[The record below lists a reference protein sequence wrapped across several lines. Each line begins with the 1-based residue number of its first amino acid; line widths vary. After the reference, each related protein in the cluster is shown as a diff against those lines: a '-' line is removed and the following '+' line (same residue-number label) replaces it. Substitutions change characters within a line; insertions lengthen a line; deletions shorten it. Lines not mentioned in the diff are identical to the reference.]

1 MILFKKTAELRN
13 YLDAQAKK
21 GKSIGFA
28 PTMGALHQGHISL
41 IEACKKDNSIAVSS
55 IFINPAQF
63 NDPKDFN
70 KYPVNIEKDIEMLET
85 AGCDVLLLPSVLEI
99 YPGGQPGQHY
109 ELGHL
114 ENLMEGKFRPGHFQ
128 GVCMVM
134 HRLLDIVKPGN
145 LYLGQKDYQ
154 QCMVIIKLIELIGMN
169 GSVKANICPT
179 LREPDGL
186 AMSSRNLRLNEE
198 ERKRAATIFKTLCF
212 IKDNLGKKNISLLTE
227 EVIAMLSKNGFKT
240 DYVVI
245 VNAKTL
251 EPVEVFNKDQKIVAL
266 IAAFINEIRLIDN
279 MPLD

>member
-1 MILFKKTAELRN
+1 N

-21 GKSIGFA
+21 GKSIGFV

-41 IEACKKDNSIAVSS
+41 IEACKKENSITVSS
-55 IFINPAQF
+55 IFVNPAQF

-70 KYPVNIEKDIEMLET
+70 KYPVTIEQDIEMLET
-85 AGCDVLLLPSVLEI
+85 AGCDALLLPSVVEI
-99 YPGGQPGQHY
+99 YPDGQPRQHY

-114 ENLMEGKFRPGHFQ
+114 ENLLEGKFRPGHFQ

-145 LYLGQKDYQ
+145 LYLGQKDCQ

-169 GSVKANICPT
+169 GSVKVNICPT

-198 ERKRAATIFKTLCF
+198 ERKRAATIFMTLCF
-212 IKDNLGKKNISLLTE
+212 IKDNLDKKNINQLLE
-227 EVIAMLSKNGFKT
+227 QAIAMLNKKGFKV
-240 DYVVI
+240 DYAII

-251 EPVEVFNKDQKIVAL
+251 EPIEVFNKDQKMVAL

-279 MPLD
+279 LPLN